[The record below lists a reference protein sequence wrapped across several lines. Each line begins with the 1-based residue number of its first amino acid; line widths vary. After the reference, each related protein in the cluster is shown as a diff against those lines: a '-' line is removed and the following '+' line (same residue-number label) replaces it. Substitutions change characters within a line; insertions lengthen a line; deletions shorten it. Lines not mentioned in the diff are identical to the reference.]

1 MSPTVLVFGVAG
13 FVGTHL
19 AKEFAQAG
27 YDVAGADRA
36 EGLAA
41 LPEGLASYTQADVRD
56 DERVGYLVHA
66 LKPEV
71 IINLA
76 AITSV
81 SRSWEHPQET
91 LSTNATGAINILEAA
106 KELETSP
113 KLLFIGSSREYQVS
127 DAPVHEGAP
136 LAAYSPYSISKIA
149 QNRFAE
155 AYAHRYG
162 LRIYRTRSFAHT
174 GPGQSTEF
182 TIPNWCRQVA
192 RIDAAGGQGRVQAS
206 RLDDVRD
213 YCDVR
218 DVVRA
223 YRMIVESDF
232 SGELFNVGSGFGR
245 RMGDILDTIL
255 CFASH
260 SIEVETAETDPSE
273 REKSILVSSNVKLR
287 SLLGWKPEHDFSQ
300 TLEEVYSQ
308 FV

>member
-1 MSPTVLVFGVAG
+1 MSPKVLVFGVAG
-13 FVGTHL
+13 FVGTYL

-56 DERVGYLVHA
+56 DERVGYLVHS
-66 LKPEV
+66 LKPDV
-71 IINLA
+71 IVNLA

-81 SRSWEHPQET
+81 ARSWDHPQET

-113 KLLFIGSSREYQVS
+113 KLLFIGSSREYQGS
-127 DAPVHEGAP
+127 DAPLHEGAP
-136 LAAYSPYSISKIA
+136 LAASSPYAISKIA

-155 AYAHRYG
+155 SYARRYG

-182 TIPNWCRQVA
+182 TIPAWCRQVA
-192 RIDAAGGQGRVQAS
+192 QADAAGGGSIQAS
-206 RLDDVRD
+206 GLDDVRD

-223 YRMIVESDF
+223 YRLIVESEHA
-232 SGELFNVGSGFGR
+232 GELFNVGSGVGR
-245 RMGDILDTIL
+245 RMGDILDKIV

-260 SIEVETAETDPSE
+260 PVVVDAEGTDPSE
-273 REKSILVSSNVKLR
+273 HEKSIRVSSNVKLR
-287 SLLGWKPEHDFSQ
+287 GLVGWKPEHDFSQ
-300 TLEEVYSQ
+300 TLREVYEQ
-308 FV
+308 YL